1 MKENLFGCT
10 CLDLGGIW
18 PESLTVLQLAVTP
31 VIASPLGLEV
41 ATSDTIWI
49 CYPGPILVVLV
60 YLARPHRDAGSPV
73 CGVYETIENSLYTI
87 TQLVIIDGLY
97 KKYGYVRTKSFEY
110 HPLDAKGV
118 MVLVSAEPKG
128 QHVVRGAREGEW
140 VGDLRKSTST
150 TLNLELTVF

>member
-1 MKENLFGCT
+1 M
-10 CLDLGGIW
+10 
-18 PESLTVLQLAVTP
+18 
-31 VIASPLGLEV
+31 
-41 ATSDTIWI
+41 
-49 CYPGPILVVLV
+49 LV

-128 QHVVRGAREGEW
+128 QHVVHGAREGE
-140 VGDLRKSTST
+140 
-150 TLNLELTVF
+150 